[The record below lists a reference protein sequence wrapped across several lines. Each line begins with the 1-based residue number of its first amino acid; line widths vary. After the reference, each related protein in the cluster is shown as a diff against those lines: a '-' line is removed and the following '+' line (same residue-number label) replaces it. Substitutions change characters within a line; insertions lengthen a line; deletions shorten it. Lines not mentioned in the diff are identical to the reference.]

1 MKYQSNYLT
10 IDKLRIHFWKWE
22 RWSFLGINVEKSP
35 YHHLSKNAHAQ
46 RFALDA
52 SNSIYKSALEE
63 TEKDLGEAIDSA
75 VEAYTEKT
83 IGKLI
88 LPIKQDVRNKR
99 GFSFS

>member
-1 MKYQSNYLT
+1 MIFSGK
-10 IDKLRIHFWKWE
+10 
-22 RWSFLGINVEKSP
+22 NVKKSP
-35 YHHLSKNAHAQ
+35 YHHLSKNAQ

-83 IGKLI
+83 IGNFILLKKLE
-88 LPIKQDVRNKR
+88 N
-99 GFSFS
+99 